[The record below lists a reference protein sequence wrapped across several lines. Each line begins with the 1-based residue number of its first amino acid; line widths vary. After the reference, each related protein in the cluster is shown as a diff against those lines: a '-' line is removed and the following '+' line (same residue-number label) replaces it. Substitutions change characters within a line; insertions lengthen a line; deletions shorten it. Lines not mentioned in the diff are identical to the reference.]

1 MDQHL
6 LLASQ
11 RGRVATEPLA
21 AASEPAPA
29 PAKQGWQANVA
40 GTDLGIFVNPAMAG
54 VPSAAPPLPQ
64 WSVLDYARALQT
76 PTAAA
81 SLTFAPAATAASLPA
96 PFVDGTGPVPAD
108 PQAGVR
114 PERARKRKTL
124 EEKQALFDANK
135 LHFCPKCLR
144 NTGDGTAKARCGSDN
159 GKFAEGPLVTERP
172 ALDRSQRPR
181 GQDKRARKVVNDGD
195 ERSWCLRSAECSKPR
210 GHFGFCDKRRPLAAQ
225 EEEEPVPRPSRAPL
239 SSGEIDCKL
248 WTGAA
253 AAGWSV
259 IFWGRSNYTYI
270 APDGRAKFSSANK
283 AREHAG
289 DSPVDAR
296 LWAGA
301 EAAGW
306 RVDETGRNHYS
317 YVAPDGRRFS
327 SRKAAAEAA
336 AEAEARAGEEEEDG
350 GKCVME
356 DGSVNRS

>member
-1 MDQHL
+1 MDQLMDQHL

-11 RGRVATEPLA
+11 SVDEFLAHTEPLA

-114 PERARKRKTL
+114 PERARKTL

-172 ALDRSQRPR
+172 ALDL
-181 GQDKRARKVVNDGD
+181 AREQNDGD

-239 SSGEIDCKL
+239 SAPLSSGEIDRKL

-253 AAGWSV
+253 AAGWSARK
-259 IFWGRSNYTYI
+259 ISRSNYTYI

-283 AREHAG
+283 VLKSERRW
-289 DSPVDAR
+289 S
-296 LWAGA
+296 
-301 EAAGW
+301 
-306 RVDETGRNHYS
+306 RVEE
-317 YVAPDGRRFS
+317 RRW
-327 SRKAAAEAA
+327 KM
-336 AEAEARAGEEEEDG
+336 
-350 GKCVME
+350 C

>member
-11 RGRVATEPLA
+11 SVDEFLAHTEPLA

-114 PERARKRKTL
+114 PERARKTL

-159 GKFAEGPLVTERP
+159 GKFAEGPLVT
-172 ALDRSQRPR
+172 A
-181 GQDKRARKVVNDGD
+181 
-195 ERSWCLRSAECSKPR
+195 
-210 GHFGFCDKRRPLAAQ
+210 
-225 EEEEPVPRPSRAPL
+225 
-239 SSGEIDCKL
+239 SS
-248 WTGAA
+248 T
-253 AAGWSV
+253 
-259 IFWGRSNYTYI
+259 
-270 APDGRAKFSSANK
+270 
-283 AREHAG
+283 
-289 DSPVDAR
+289 
-296 LWAGA
+296 
-301 EAAGW
+301 
-306 RVDETGRNHYS
+306 
-317 YVAPDGRRFS
+317 
-327 SRKAAAEAA
+327 
-336 AEAEARAGEEEEDG
+336 
-350 GKCVME
+350 
-356 DGSVNRS
+356 

>member
-11 RGRVATEPLA
+11 SVDEFLAHA
-21 AASEPAPA
+21 AACEPAPA

-114 PERARKRKTL
+114 PERARKTL

-239 SSGEIDCKL
+239 SAPLSSGEIDRKL

-259 IFWGRSNYTYI
+259 MSSSGRSNYTYI

-283 AREHAG
+283 AREHVGLDRALQTVITTRGTAG
-289 DSPVDAR
+289 
-296 LWAGA
+296 
-301 EAAGW
+301 
-306 RVDETGRNHYS
+306 
-317 YVAPDGRRFS
+317 
-327 SRKAAAEAA
+327 
-336 AEAEARAGEEEEDG
+336 DG

-356 DGSVNRS
+356 V

>member
-1 MDQHL
+1 MDQLMDQHL

-11 RGRVATEPLA
+11 SVDEFLAHTEPLA

-40 GTDLGIFVNPAMAG
+40 GTDLGIFVSGQHAG
-54 VPSAAPPLPQ
+54 LTSAAPPLPQ

-114 PERARKRKTL
+114 
-124 EEKQALFDANK
+124 
-135 LHFCPKCLR
+135 
-144 NTGDGTAKARCGSDN
+144 
-159 GKFAEGPLVTERP
+159 
-172 ALDRSQRPR
+172 ALDLAREQEEQKPDGRRSR
-181 GQDKRARKVVNDGD
+181 VNDGD
-195 ERSWCLRSAECSKPR
+195 ERSSCLRSAECSKPR
-210 GHFGFCDKRRPLAAQ
+210 GHRGFCDKRRPLAAQ

-239 SSGEIDCKL
+239 SAPLSSGEIDRKL

-259 IFWGRSNYTYI
+259 MSSSGRSNYTYI

-283 AREHAG
+283 AGEHAG
-289 DSPVDAR
+289 ETAGDAR
-296 LWAGA
+296 A
-301 EAAGW
+301 
-306 RVDETGRNHYS
+306 RGRDS
-317 YVAPDGRRFS
+317 RGRW
-327 SRKAAAEAA
+327 KM
-336 AEAEARAGEEEEDG
+336 
-350 GKCVME
+350 C